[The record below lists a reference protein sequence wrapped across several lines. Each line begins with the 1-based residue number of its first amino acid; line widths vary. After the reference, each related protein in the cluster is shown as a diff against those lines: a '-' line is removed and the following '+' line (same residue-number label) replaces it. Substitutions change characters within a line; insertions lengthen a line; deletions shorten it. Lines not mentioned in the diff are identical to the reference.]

1 MTTLLED
8 YNLAVGD
15 FIIAQVVAVNAVGAG
30 YPTPTQALFPLIN
43 RPNQVQQPE
52 ILSLQGN

>member
-30 YPTPTQALFPLIN
+30 YPTPT
-43 RPNQVQQPE
+43 
-52 ILSLQGN
+52 